1 MDQVEYPAAGSAG
14 LAMAVGEQR
23 EKVNRLREDLAR
35 AETDLREADARDKAD
50 LSGIDHRQQTTIDT
64 LSRTVSTLT
73 ERVAAL
79 ESKEIVKSAAPPPP
93 LPKRNDRESTGDYRT
108 RVAAWA
114 RQNGKPEP
122 PKVGGFDSGSGYAEK
137 VASFYGSK

>member
-1 MDQVEYPAAGSAG
+1 MDQVEYPASGTTG
-14 LAMAVGEQR
+14 LALTVGELR
-23 EKVNRLREDLAR
+23 EKVAHLKEELSR
-35 AETDLREADARDKAD
+35 AEGDLRAVDERDKAD
-50 LSGIDHRQQTTIDT
+50 LSGIDQRQQTTIDA
-64 LSRTVSTLT
+64 LSRSVAVLT

-79 ESKEIVKSAAPPPP
+79 ETKTTAKPAPPP
-93 LPKRNDRESTGDYRT
+93 LPKPTDRESAGDYRT

-122 PKVGGFDSGSGYAEK
+122 PKAGSFDGGSGYAVK